1 MFLHA
6 LNPPRYFFS
15 SVSRAIYMV
24 RRLSFRFQKSTKIY
38 ERVRYISEKIISP
51 EIKYEKLKRSEML
64 NTIMKLSKTMK
75 TMKLITEWLK
85 EK

>member
-38 ERVRYISEKIISP
+38 ERVRYISEIISP

-75 TMKLITEWLK
+75 TLITEWLK